1 MTHEPEV
8 EQTQTA
14 RRRALTPAFA
24 VLLRVVAA
32 AFCCWVLAM
41 PASRAQNSGGFPGF
55 LQSLFG
61 QSAKTQAAP
70 EPNESLRIRAH
81 KVRKKEQDVGSR
93 KKGQDFVSTTATRA
107 PGSPGGEPV
116 KPTFFVS
123 VLGDSLGILAAQGL
137 VDAFGDK
144 PEISIADQARDL
156 SGLARDDYYDWSKAA
171 RDMVAA
177 KTQIDL
183 VVIMIGIN
191 DLQPLKDGGET
202 LDPLSDGWRAI
213 YAQRVENLVT
223 PFRDAHIPVLWVGL
237 PPMLDDRFNSQVIA
251 LNAIDREHAEMAGAK
266 YVDVWDAFADQS
278 GQYAAF
284 GPDVDGQN
292 SKLRSGPNGIYF
304 TKAGSRKLAHF
315 LEADIRKAFDRTRP
329 PGDIAS
335 LPPDIE
341 QEADDINAQ
350 IRREMGAEKSQAPG
364 LSTTPKPSAGPILS
378 LTAQPVSAHGE
389 LIEALGAAAGAGEQ
403 GRVLRLG
410 GAPAPQPGRADDF
423 TWTRT
428 Q

>member
-1 MTHEPEV
+1 MTHKPV
-8 EQTQTA
+8 EARKA
-14 RRRALTPAFA
+14 RRRALAPALA
-24 VLLRVVAA
+24 LLLRVAVAA
-32 AFCCWVLAM
+32 LCCWVLAM

-61 QSAKTQAAP
+61 QSAKPEAPTQPNAP
-70 EPNESLRIRAH
+70 LRIRAH
-81 KVRKKEQDVGSR
+81 KARSEPRKKE
-93 KKGQDFVSTTATRA
+93 QDFVSTTATRA

-116 KPTFFVS
+116 KATFFVS

-137 VDAFGDK
+137 VDAFADK
-144 PEISIADQARDL
+144 PEMSIADQARDL
-156 SGLARDDYYDWSKAA
+156 SGLTRDDYYDWPKAA
-171 RDMVAA
+171 RDTIAA

-202 LDPLSDGWRAI
+202 LDPLSDKWRAM

-223 PFRDAHIPVLWVGL
+223 PFHDAHIPVLWVGL

-251 LNAIDREHAEMAGAK
+251 LNSIDREHAEKAGAK
-266 YVDVWDAFADQS
+266 YVDIWDAFADQS

-315 LEADIRKAFDRTRP
+315 LEADIRRAFDKTRP
-329 PGDIAS
+329 QGDIAS

-350 IRREMGAEKSQAPG
+350 IRREMGAEKSETPG
-364 LSTTPKPSAGPILS
+364 LATTPKPSVGPILS

-389 LIEALGAAAGAGEQ
+389 LIGALGAAAGAGAGEQ
-403 GRVLRLG
+403 VRVLRLG

-423 TWTRT
+423 TWART

>member
-1 MTHEPEV
+1 VGLMTHEPAE
-8 EQTQTA
+8 A
-14 RRRALTPAFA
+14 RKAPRRALTPALA
-24 VLLRVVAA
+24 ALLRVLAA
-32 AFCCWVLAM
+32 ALCCWVLTM

-61 QSAKTQAAP
+61 QSSKPQETQSNAP
-70 EPNESLRIRAH
+70 LRTRAH
-81 KVRKKEQDVGSR
+81 RARSESR

-107 PGSPGGEPV
+107 PGSPGGAPV
-116 KPTFFVS
+116 KATFFVS

-137 VDAFGDK
+137 VDAFADK

-156 SGLARDDYYDWSKAA
+156 SGLTRDDYYDWPKAA
-171 RDMVAA
+171 RDMIAA

-202 LDPLSDGWRAI
+202 LDPLSDKWRAI
-213 YAQRVENLVT
+213 YGQRVENFLT

-237 PPMLDDRFNSQVIA
+237 PSMNDDHFNSQVIA
-251 LNAIDREHAEMAGAK
+251 LNAIDREHAEKAGAK
-266 YVDVWDAFADQS
+266 YVDIWDAFADQS

-292 SKLRSGPNGIYF
+292 SKLRSGPNGIYL

-315 LEADIRKAFDRTRP
+315 LEADIRKAFDKTRP
-329 PGDIAS
+329 QADIAS

-350 IRREMGAEKSQAPG
+350 IRREMGAEKTEAAGQAP
-364 LSTTPKPSAGPILS
+364 TPKPLAGPILS
-378 LTAQPVSAHGE
+378 LTAQPASAHGE
-389 LIEALGAAAGAGEQ
+389 LIEALGATTGARAGEQ
-403 GRVLRLG
+403 IRVLRVG
-410 GAPAPQPGRADDF
+410 EAPAPQPGRADDF